1 MKKNKGFFV
10 PFGAFVLIA
19 VFIGLWFMGLFSFA
33 KDNGK
38 TATSSDASDYYWE
51 IVYHGMKISS
61 EIPATVLFHKTD
73 CLNIRTKKDYLIQIS
88 TENITASDFWNN
100 REDKVKNLIN
110 MGYRIECE
118 PKQLTINNH
127 TYINYI
133 ASIPDS
139 ERCPFDRCY
148 SSVFITDIDEEN
160 RFFAVVSYDGIDME
174 NVSSDER
181 DKLYKDA
188 ENVLTTLLN
197 AAVPTDKAD
206 DEIGTLLF
214 PDDYGTDKEKI
225 LSQDALYDNGKIL
238 VRYYLPDN
246 SYFISDTN
254 LSSVKSKNYMIKDTD
269 YYVSV
274 SINSNKWYN
283 AKEMA
288 DEHLTAGFTKIT
300 REGSIT
306 VGEKTFYYYTY
317 SVAYR
322 SKKKTKIIYYF
333 EAFTDMNDG
342 NIYNISGHSN
352 SEDIMNPD
360 FYYGLMDISE
370 P

>member
-1 MKKNKGFFV
+1 MKKSKGFFI
-10 PFGAFVLIA
+10 PFGAFVLVA

-38 TATSSDASDYYWE
+38 TATSSNASDDYWE
-51 IVYHGMKISS
+51 IVYHGIQFSSDIS
-61 EIPATVLFHKTD
+61 ATVHIHQTD
-73 CLNIRTKKDYLIQIS
+73 CLNIRMKKDYLIQIK
-88 TENITASDFWNN
+88 TENAPASDFWNT
-100 REDKVKNLIN
+100 REDKIKNLIN

-118 PKQLTINNH
+118 PKQLTIDNR

-160 RFFAVVSYDGIDME
+160 RFLAIVSYDGIDME
-174 NVSSDER
+174 NVDSNER
-181 DKLYKDA
+181 DRLYKDA
-188 ENVLTTLLN
+188 ENVLADLLN
-197 AAVPTDKAD
+197 TAAPTDKAD
-206 DEIGTLLF
+206 DEIGTLLI
-214 PDDYGTDKEKI
+214 PDNYGADKDNT

-238 VRYYLPDN
+238 VKYYLPDN

-254 LSSVKSKNYMIKDTD
+254 LSSIKSKNYMIKDTD

-288 DEHLTAGFTKIT
+288 DNHLTAGFTRIT
-300 REGSIT
+300 RDGSIT

-322 SKKKTKIIYYF
+322 SKKKTKVTYYF
-333 EAFTDMNDG
+333 EAFTDMKNGD
-342 NIYNISGHSN
+342 IYNISGHSN

-370 P
+370 